1 MVIQLVMLG
10 LFYGVL
16 VVPILWW
23 MRPVRTTCPF

>member
-1 MVIQLVMLG
+1 MVTQLVMLG

-23 MRPVRTTCPF
+23 MRPVR

>member
-1 MVIQLVMLG
+1 MVTQLVMLG

-23 MRPVRTTCPF
+23 MRPARETYPF